1 MRGRKAIKI
10 LRKVIRLLTKVLDH
24 IEMQDGRNGNGR

>member
-1 MRGRKAIKI
+1 MRGKKAIAI

-24 IEMQDGRNGNGR
+24 IELQNGRGRNGR